1 MTIDDPDVP
10 LAELP
15 DEDDLTEIADQD
27 VPLAE
32 LPEDNLTEI
41 EDQDVPLAEL
51 PEDDLTEI
59 EDQDVP
65 LADVPKTGD
74 SSMIWNV
81 LAVLSGTGLVLLA
94 LDKKRKGSVE

>member
-15 DEDDLTEIADQD
+15 DEDNLTEIA
-27 VPLAE
+27 
-32 LPEDNLTEI
+32 
-41 EDQDVPLAEL
+41 
-51 PEDDLTEI
+51 
-59 EDQDVP
+59 DQDVP